1 MLKPLPAAKWT
12 YTTAAHL
19 LNRAGF
25 GGTPS
30 EIEKLR
36 RLGPEKAVDFLV
48 DYEKI
53 PDETPTPSWAKPG
66 QGPFKAGD
74 AFREFARQMREAKTE
89 EDRKRIDAERR
100 KRQQEEQRKEITRV
114 LELRGWWLERMVQ
127 GARPLQEKLTLF
139 WHGHFATSALK
150 VRNAYFMYL
159 QNETF
164 RQHASGNW
172 LELLTAMAKDPA
184 MLIWLDQ
191 AQSRKEHPNENFAR
205 EVMELFALGEGHYT
219 EKDVTEAARALTG
232 FSLSRETQEFMY
244 RPYFHD
250 NGTKTVLG
258 QTGELDGYDV
268 LKIIVAEAQAARFI
282 SWKLWKFFG
291 NEEPPQ
297 GLIDALADSFR
308 KNGNNFKPLLKTL
321 FRSEEFYADSVIRSQ
336 VKSPTQW
343 LVGTVKLLQRELPP
357 ALVSSQLMRNLGQE
371 LFTPPNVK
379 GWDGG
384 LSWITTNNLLA
395 RYNEAAMLVFLK
407 GTIPPDAQN
416 RAFRFAQE
424 RANNMLNR
432 MPEVDVTKIL
442 SADQRQNKAA
452 LIPALEK
459 HFLASRLK
467 EKQRQVLT
475 NYLDGRGE
483 LDDDDIRHAIRL
495 LMSTPEYQL
504 T

>member
-1 MLKPLPAAKWT
+1 MLKPLPAAKWN

-30 EIEKLR
+30 EIETLR

-53 PDETPTPSWAKPG
+53 PDETPIPSWAKPG
-66 QGPFKAGD
+66 QGPFIAAEALRNFG
-74 AFREFARQMREAKTE
+74 RQMREAKTE
-89 EDRKRIDAERR
+89 QDRRRIDAERR
-100 KRQQEEQRKEITRV
+100 KRQQGEQRKEITRV
-114 LELRGWWLERMVQ
+114 LELRGWWLDRMVQ
-127 GARPLQEKLTLF
+127 GPRPLQEKLTLF

-164 RQHASGNW
+164 RKHASGNW
-172 LELLTAMAKDPA
+172 LDLLTAVAKDPA

-258 QTGELDGYDV
+258 QSGELDGYDV
-268 LKIIVAEAQAARFI
+268 LKIIAAEEQSARFI

-291 NEEPPQ
+291 SEEPPP
-297 GLIDALADSFR
+297 GLIDALATAFR

-321 FRSEEFYADSVIRSQ
+321 FRSQEFYDESVIRSQ

-343 LVGTVKLLQRELPP
+343 LIGTVKLLQRDLPP

-395 RYNEAAMLVFLK
+395 RYNEAAMLVFSK
-407 GTIPPDAQN
+407 GSIPPDSQN

-424 RANNMLNR
+424 RANAMLNR
-432 MPEVDVTKIL
+432 LPEVEVTKIL
-442 SADQRQNKAA
+442 SAEERRNKAA
-452 LIPALEK
+452 VIPALEK
-459 HFLASRLK
+459 HFLAARLK

-495 LMSTPEYQL
+495 LMCTPEYQL